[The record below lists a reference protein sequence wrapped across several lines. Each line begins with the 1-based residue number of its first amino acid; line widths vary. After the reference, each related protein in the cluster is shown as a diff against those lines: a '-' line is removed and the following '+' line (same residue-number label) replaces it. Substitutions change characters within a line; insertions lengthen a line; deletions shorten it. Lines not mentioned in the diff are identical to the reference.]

1 MQYTK
6 FNCLPSSCQDVVE
19 GNRTAHAPEDGVE
32 IAVEPGFGK
41 ITPKETGKLCVRVES
56 VANRCDCTQ

>member
-1 MQYTK
+1 MS
-6 FNCLPSSCQDVVE
+6 LPLYQDVVE

-41 ITPKETGKLCVRVES
+41 ITPKETGKLYVRVES